1 MFIWDDVYSSKFV
14 KSGTQQGEV
23 KMRLSLFRN
32 ENGGGGRGNLK
43 SAKFRK
49 HCKGNIHSS
58 KDWISLQLKKPH
70 FILIPW

>member
-1 MFIWDDVYSSKFV
+1 MNLIMFIWDDVYSSKFV
-14 KSGTQQGEV
+14 KSGTQQSEV
-23 KMRLSLFRN
+23 KMRLGLFRN

-58 KDWISLQLKKPH
+58 KDWVSHQLKNH
-70 FILIPW
+70 IS

>member
-1 MFIWDDVYSSKFV
+1 MNLIMFIWDDVYSSKFV
-14 KSGTQQGEV
+14 KSGTQQSEV
-23 KMRLSLFRN
+23 KMRLGLFRN

-58 KDWISLQLKKPH
+58 KDWVSHQLKKH
-70 FILIPW
+70 IS